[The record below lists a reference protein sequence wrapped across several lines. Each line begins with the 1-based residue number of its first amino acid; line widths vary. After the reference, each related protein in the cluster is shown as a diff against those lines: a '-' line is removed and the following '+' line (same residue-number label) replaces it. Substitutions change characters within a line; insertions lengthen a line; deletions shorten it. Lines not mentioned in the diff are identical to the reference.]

1 MARVGLPCAVVGV
14 AYDDSD
20 DVPLV
25 LLQETQ
31 GGRVFHIPVGAFEAG
46 SIILAIRGL
55 DASEPQAHDL
65 LTQLFHRHGFRME
78 YFLLGGNA
86 EAGYSGS
93 LRYRGLW
100 RRRSMPVRPSD
111 GIALALRMGAPILAD
126 LSMDGCPDRGFPD
139 IDRFGRVLLA
149 DPYSRL
155 RYPSIPSLKGISLV
169 PGNVY

>member
-1 MARVGLPCAVVGV
+1 MGV
-14 AYDDSD
+14 AYDDAD

-65 LTQLFHRHGFRME
+65 LTQLFHRHGLRME
-78 YFLLGGNA
+78 YFLLRGNA
-86 EAGYSGS
+86 EAGYFGS

-100 RRRSMPVRPSD
+100 LHRSMPVRPSD
-111 GIALALRMGAPILAD
+111 GIALALRLGAPILAD
-126 LSMDGCPDRGFPD
+126 PSMDARPGQGLLD
-139 IDRFGRVLLA
+139 IDRFDRVLLA
-149 DPYSRL
+149 DPHKRR
-155 RYPSIPSLKGISLV
+155 RYPSIPTLKGISLV